1 MNEIKVKRRR
11 KHHGCLH
18 FILYCLILAGIWYYG
33 TFTLT
38 TTEVTIESEKIQDEV
53 TIVQITDLHGWKF
66 GEDNKWLI
74 EAVKTA
80 KPDFIVST
88 GDMFSAGDSRGAEV
102 AEQLLSDLAEEYPV
116 YAVNGEHDN
125 DSEFEERLSKAGVE
139 VIRYESRDIE
149 IGKTSLRLYGIDNV
163 YYSDAFDL
171 HNEFTLDESRYNI
184 LAAHISNS
192 KAFSDFGV
200 DLAMCGDTHGGQVR
214 LPFVGGL
221 NNRGTWFPEL
231 AGGEPFYTKGLYEM
245 DAMKLFICGGLG
257 SSPVPVRFLNR
268 PEIAVIHLTPGD

>member
-1 MNEIKVKRRR
+1 MKEIKVKRRR

-66 GEDNKWLI
+66 GKNNQWLI

-102 AEQLLSDLAEEYPV
+102 AEQLLSDLAKEYPV

>member
-1 MNEIKVKRRR
+1 MNEIKVKKGR

-139 VIRYESRDIE
+139 VIRYESRDIKVGE
-149 IGKTSLRLYGIDNV
+149 SALRLYGIDNV
-163 YYSDAFDL
+163 YYSRAFDL
-171 HNEFTLDESRYNI
+171 HNEFTLDEGRFNI

-192 KAFSDFGV
+192 GAFSNFGV
-200 DLAMCGDTHGGQVR
+200 DLALCGDTHGGQVR
-214 LPFVGGL
+214 LPFIGGL

-231 AGGEPFYTKGLYEM
+231 TDGDVSYTKGLYEVNS
-245 DAMKLFICGGLG
+245 MKLFISSGLG